1 MAERNALLE
10 LQNTLSEAGVDLTT
24 LRNPEAIAR
33 LRQIRDSLAVTE
45 PQAPVARAEFERVDA
60 LADRQDDLD
69 AALEADVRAAY
80 EGRMDEMIW
89 TEADD
94 GIAARMTAAEMFDSF
109 ERDAANLDALKVC
122 VG

>member
-1 MAERNALLE
+1 M
-10 LQNTLSEAGVDLTT
+10 TG
-24 LRNPEAIAR
+24 
-33 LRQIRDSLAVTE
+33 

-60 LADRQDDLD
+60 LADRQDELD

-94 GIAARMTAAEMFDSF
+94 GIAERMTARQMFVSF
-109 ERDAANLDALKVC
+109 ERDLEDFEALKVC